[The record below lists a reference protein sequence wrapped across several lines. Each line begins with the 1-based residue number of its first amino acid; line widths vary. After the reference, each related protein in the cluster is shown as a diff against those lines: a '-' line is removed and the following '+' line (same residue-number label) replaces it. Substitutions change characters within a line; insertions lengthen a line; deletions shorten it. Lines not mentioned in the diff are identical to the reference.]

1 MGVVREG
8 EEGGGDGD
16 GGGGEGEGG
25 ESFLTIRQSTGNLGL
40 EDVTML
46 PI

>member
-25 ESFLTIRQSTGNLGL
+25 ESFLPIGQTTGNLGL
-40 EDVTML
+40 E
-46 PI
+46 